1 MGKQKAY
8 KNSEQFP
15 GAGII
20 FAACNDGKFL
30 ANLHVFAESAWQ
42 GVEIWNLE
50 NLENVSTSK
59 WLFWWRSGQ
68 IGTVNL
74 KVHCQPFFALFRM
87 VGSTWIISPNVNSS
101 LQFWGAW
108 AQ

>member
-42 GVEIWNLE
+42 GVEI
-50 NLENVSTSK
+50 
-59 WLFWWRSGQ
+59 
-68 IGTVNL
+68 
-74 KVHCQPFFALFRM
+74 
-87 VGSTWIISPNVNSS
+87 
-101 LQFWGAW
+101 
-108 AQ
+108 